1 SCHNDNYVKEIPFS
15 FVFNQITVLG
25 TPAEESFGGKVKLIE
40 AEAFADI
47 DLVFMA
53 HPGQQDV
60 LLHSTVTVTYHGKA
74 SHASAYPWEGV
85 NALDAAVL
93 AYNISVLRQQLRPKW
108 KLHSIIQHGG
118 PKPNIIPDYTELL
131 FYLRTPHAKD
141 ICDLKAKTEAYLSLG
156 IQFEEPTNHITAST
170 DFGNVSFI
178 VPGIHPFFYICT
190 DAFNHTK
197 EYIQAMFL
205 VMKLNSK
212 ALAMTAVD
220 VVCSPDLLRQVREDF
235 CPN

>member
-1 SCHNDNYVKEIPFS
+1 RPKLRPAVATACQVEI
-15 FVFNQITVLG
+15 I
-25 TPAEESFGGKVKLIE
+25 
-40 AEAFADI
+40 
-47 DLVFMA
+47 
-53 HPGQQDV
+53 
-60 LLHSTVTVTYHGKA
+60 
-74 SHASAYPWEGV
+74 YPSPPH
-85 NALDAAVL
+85 
-93 AYNISVLRQQLRPKW
+93 YNILPNATQA
-108 KLHSIIQHGG
+108 KLSEKNG
-118 PKPNIIPDYTELL
+118 
-131 FYLRTPHAKD
+131 
-141 ICDLKAKTEAYLSLG
+141 EALG

-197 EYIQAMFL
+197 EYIQAAGAEKAQL
-205 VMKLNSK
+205 HTLRAAK

>member
-1 SCHNDNYVKEIPFS
+1 
-15 FVFNQITVLG
+15 
-25 TPAEESFGGKVKLIE
+25 VKLIE

-141 ICDLKAKTEAYLSLG
+141 ICDLKAKTEACCGDRLPSKLIIYPSPPHYNILPNATQAKLSEKNGEALG

-197 EYIQAMFL
+197 EYIQAAG
-205 VMKLNSK
+205 V
-212 ALAMTAVD
+212 AACD
-220 VVCSPDLLRQVREDF
+220 
-235 CPN
+235 